1 MSASTTLIPLA
12 PFFLTGFLAL
22 LIFLM
27 LLGGFVLAALKTIFG
42 GRKRNPQLDAEEAR
56 LMQDLNRSLQKIEQR
71 VESLETIMLET
82 GTLRRD
88 AQTGSRSS
96 Q

>member
-1 MSASTTLIPLA
+1 MSSMVPLA
-12 PFFLTGFLAL
+12 PLLLTGFLAL

-42 GRKRNPQLDAEEAR
+42 GRKRNPQLDADEAR
-56 LMQDLNRSLQKIEQR
+56 LMQELNHSFQKLEER

-82 GTLRRD
+82 GSMRR
-88 AQTGSRSS
+88 ANQTANPQR
-96 Q
+96 QPE